1 MAWHPPPRVA
11 RAEPTADGRRVRLVV
26 AAMVPGHVHEFDLRG
41 LRAADGRALLHADA
55 YYTVNVIPTK

>member
-1 MAWHPPPRVA
+1 V
-11 RAEPTADGRRVRLVV
+11 RAKPTADGRRVRLVV
-26 AAMVPGHVHEFDLRG
+26 AGMVPGHVHEFDLRG